1 MYIQEWNKYMY
12 VCLSVSLQD
21 RLEYMKCFHSCMC
34 MRHSFG
40 SLLGVIE
47 KDDAYVSWLGAKCS
61 PTRYIHRA
69 DALRNAQRNTDKWKH
84 SRIHK
89 NSEISKSNICGD
101 CKANER

>member
-1 MYIQEWNKYMY
+1 MY
-12 VCLSVSLQD
+12 VCLSVSHQD

-84 SRIHK
+84 SFIHIRIVRYVK
-89 NSEISKSNICGD
+89 VIFVEIVKLMKD
-101 CKANER
+101 EE